1 MVAIGIEEYH
11 IIAIEVA
18 FKSNF
23 AIFKRDLDWNY
34 CHDLV
39 FPFDNNST
47 VEILHMGEKVV
58 LVWISTSKRATLQ
71 GFVKTHFSETM

>member
-1 MVAIGIEEYH
+1 MVAIDIKEYH

-18 FKSNF
+18 FKGNF
-23 AIFKRDLDWNY
+23 VIYGKDHDWNY

-58 LVWISTSKRATLQ
+58 LVWISTSKLATLQ